1 MTRMNYHKSLDA
13 AITCNAKTCDVAIW
27 CNDAC
32 LDPVGQTIID
42 WLLDTS
48 VWQLLQLGMFIWSTY
63 TVFTGLVSFLIRVKN
78 MCARRMGTYGCH
90 GKLWLSAVDTSLVHQ
105 PRAHH
110 EYSQLD
116 PNRPETLTDLHQES
130 SRSLPERGKNWEA
143 RYTVYAK
150 QDE

>member
-63 TVFTGLVSFLIRVKN
+63 TIFTGLVSFLIRVKN
-78 MCARRMGTYGCH
+78 MWLGGWEPLAVMGNYGVAAL
-90 GKLWLSAVDTSLVHQ
+90 G
-105 PRAHH
+105 
-110 EYSQLD
+110 
-116 PNRPETLTDLHQES
+116 
-130 SRSLPERGKNWEA
+130 
-143 RYTVYAK
+143 
-150 QDE
+150 